1 LFNNFSEGD
10 PMNRSAHADRAG
22 PDARDMGE
30 QFRIIAELSG
40 DVAFSID
47 CATGVP
53 RYISPAIEQMLGY
66 APAAIIEHL
75 AGARPEPALAALCA
89 GLPERLQR
97 LAAGD
102 RSRQRLV
109 REFDVRHADGRSV
122 PVEVVTA
129 LVEGEGGALALVGSL
144 RDLSARRAR
153 EAEQKRFA
161 SMLNHE
167 FRTPLSTIDGAIQ
180 RLEATGATADEP
192 TRQRYRKIAVA
203 VDRLIGMLDDYLSP
217 ERMAAI
223 GRERQPTAI
232 APRQLL
238 DEGLAQA
245 RAAGR
250 RAEVEVGELP
260 PTLRCDPEGL
270 RLVVRILLDN
280 AIQYSP
286 AGTQITLVGRSAAGG
301 IELLVRDRGPGVAQ
315 DDCTRI
321 FDKFYRG
328 SNAAGL
334 PGSGLGLYMARSVV
348 EVHGGTL
355 ELVRGTPA
363 GAEFRVW
370 LPAPDAAG
378 KNVASGDVNSDNQN
392 NKLGEAPGPRS
403 PRRQQENMANP

>member
-1 LFNNFSEGD
+1 
-10 PMNRSAHADRAG
+10 
-22 PDARDMGE
+22 MGE
-30 QFRIIAELSG
+30 QFRVIAEVSG

-47 CATGVP
+47 CASGLP
-53 RYISPAIEQMLGY
+53 RYISPAVEKLLGY
-66 APAAIIEHL
+66 GPSDFHNHF
-75 AGARPEPALAALCA
+75 AGKRVLPALQALCA
-89 GLPERLQR
+89 GLPERLER
-97 LAAGD
+97 FAAGD
-102 RSRQRLV
+102 RTRQRVV
-109 REFDVRHADGRSV
+109 REFDVTHCYGQSV
-122 PVEVVTA
+122 PVEVIST
-129 LVEGEGGALALVGSL
+129 LMLDQGGAPHALVGSM

-153 EAEQKRFA
+153 EQEQKRFA

-180 RLEATGATADEP
+180 RLEATNTTADEP

-223 GRERQPTAI
+223 GRQRQPTAI

-238 DEGLAQA
+238 DEGAAQA

-250 RAEVEVGELP
+250 RVAVEAGELP
-260 PTLRCDPEGL
+260 ATLRCDPEGL
-270 RLVVRILLDN
+270 RLAFKILLDN

-286 AGTQITLVGRSAAGG
+286 AETVITLRGGIAAGG
-301 IELLVRDRGPGVAQ
+301 IILSVRDEGPGVADQ
-315 DDCTRI
+315 DVPRI

-334 PGSGLGLYMARSVV
+334 PGSGLGLYMARAVV

-355 ELVRGTPA
+355 ELLRSHAG

-370 LPAPDAAG
+370 LPAQGAAG
-378 KNVASGDVNSDNQN
+378 KKVAPAGPSSDNQN
-392 NKLGEAPGPRS
+392 NKPGEAPG
-403 PRRQQENMANP
+403 RRGPGEG